1 MKNNLLSQFAVLEK
15 VNKPLIIKNLKIPN
29 LQKNQ
34 LLVKIKYSYIC
45 GTQLNEIF
53 GAKGPDKYVPHT
65 LGHEASGNIMQ
76 VGPGIKNFKI
86 GEKVVLSWIKKKGSS
101 SVNPFYLDKKNKKI
115 NSGLVSTFSNF
126 TVVSKDRV
134 YKIPAN
140 LPMDIAALFGCA
152 LPTGFGIVLNYLKK
166 ISKNDYVGIYGVGG
180 VGIMSLIALKSLG
193 IKNIYAIDKNKK
205 NLNIAKK
212 FGCKFTLT
220 LEDFEK
226 KILNKFINKKNIKYN
241 FEMSGNKMM
250 MEAAIRNLSNSGS
263 MIFAGNTKKGDFIK
277 LNPYD
282 LIFGKKIFGFSGN
295 DVSLEKN
302 FKNYIKI
309 IKKINFKQI
318 SNIFS
323 IYKFKNI
330 NEAILDFK
338 KGTVLRPLIK
348 F

>member
-65 LGHEASGNIMQ
+65 LGHEASGNITQ

-86 GEKVVLSWIKKKGSS
+86 GERVVLSWIKKKGSS

-250 MEAAIRNLSNSGS
+250 MEAAIRNLSNNGS

>member
-1 MKNNLLSQFAVLEK
+1 MKNNLLSQFAILEK
-15 VNKPLIIKNLKIPN
+15 VNKPLVIKNLKIPN

-86 GEKVVLSWIKKKGSS
+86 GERVVLSWIKKKGSS

-193 IKNIYAIDKNKK
+193 IKNIYAIDKNKR
-205 NLNIAKK
+205 NLNISKK
-212 FGCKFTLT
+212 FGCKFTST
-220 LEDFEK
+220 LENFEK
-226 KILNKFINKKNIKYN
+226 KILNKFINKKDIKYN

-250 MEAAIRNLSNSGS
+250 MEAAIKNLSDSGN
-263 MIFAGNTKKGDFIK
+263 MIFAGNTKKGDFIR

>member
-1 MKNNLLSQFAVLEK
+1 MKNNLLSQFAILEK
-15 VNKPLIIKNLKIPN
+15 VNKPLVIKNLKIPN

-76 VGPGIKNFKI
+76 VGPGIKNCKI
-86 GEKVVLSWIKKKGSS
+86 GERVVLSWIKKKGSS

-166 ISKNDYVGIYGVGG
+166 ISKNDYVGVYGVGG

-220 LEDFEK
+220 LENFEK
-226 KILNKFINKKNIKYN
+226 KILNKFINKNNIKYN

-295 DVSLEKN
+295 NVSLEKN
-302 FKNYIKI
+302 LKNYIKI
-309 IKKINFKQI
+309 IKKIHFKKI

-330 NEAILDFK
+330 NNAILDFK

>member
-65 LGHEASGNIMQ
+65 LGHEASGNITQ

-86 GEKVVLSWIKKKGSS
+86 GERVVLSWIKKKGSS

>member
-250 MEAAIRNLSNSGS
+250 MEAAIRNLSNNGS

-309 IKKINFKQI
+309 IKKINFKKI

-330 NEAILDFK
+330 NKAILDFK

>member
-1 MKNNLLSQFAVLEK
+1 MKNYYESRFAVLNK
-15 VNKPLIIKNLKIPN
+15 TNKPLLIKNLKIPKLKN
-29 LQKNQ
+29 NQ

-45 GTQLNEIF
+45 GTQMNEIS
-53 GAKGPDKYVPHT
+53 GSKGVDKYLPHT
-65 LGHEASGNIMQ
+65 LGHEASGYI
-76 VGPGIKNFKI
+76 VSLGPNVKKFKV
-86 GEKVVLSWIKKKGSS
+86 GEKVILSWIKKKELG
-101 SVNPFYLDKKNKKI
+101 SVNPFYFDEKNKKI

-193 IKNIYAIDKNKK
+193 IKNIYAIDKNKR

-212 FGCKFTLT
+212 FGCKFTST
-220 LEDFEK
+220 LENFEK
-226 KILNKFINKKNIKYN
+226 KILSKFINKKDIKYN

-250 MEAAIRNLSNSGS
+250 MEAAIKNLSDSGN
-263 MIFAGNTKKGDFIK
+263 MIFAGNTKKGDFIR

>member
-15 VNKPLIIKNLKIPN
+15 VNKPLVIKNLKIPN

-86 GEKVVLSWIKKKGSS
+86 GERVVLSWIKKKGSS

-220 LEDFEK
+220 LENFEK

-295 DVSLEKN
+295 NVSLEKN
-302 FKNYIKI
+302 LKNYIKI
-309 IKKINFKQI
+309 IKKIHFKKI

-323 IYKFKNI
+323 TYKFKNI
-330 NEAILDFK
+330 NNAILDFK